1 MEKLLDILMEIDDSI
16 DWKAQKALVNDR
28 LLDSFAVISLIA
40 ELEEQFDI
48 EIEAA
53 EIIPENLNSVDAIWK
68 MIQRL
73 KENMKVK
80 LKVH

>member
-53 EIIPENLNSVDAIWK
+53 EIIPENLNSVNAIWK

-73 KENMKVK
+73 KEN
-80 LKVH
+80 

>member
-1 MEKLLDILMEIDDSI
+1 MEKLLHILMEIDDSI

-73 KENMKVK
+73 KEN
-80 LKVH
+80 

>member
-40 ELEEQFDI
+40 
-48 EIEAA
+48 
-53 EIIPENLNSVDAIWK
+53 
-68 MIQRL
+68 
-73 KENMKVK
+73 
-80 LKVH
+80 

>member
-16 DWKAQKALVNDR
+16 DWKVQKALANDR

-73 KENMKVK
+73 KEN
-80 LKVH
+80 

>member
-53 EIIPENLNSVDAIWK
+53 EIIPKNLNSVDAIWK

-73 KENMKVK
+73 KEN
-80 LKVH
+80 

>member
-1 MEKLLDILMEIDDSI
+1 MEIDDSI

-48 EIEAA
+48 EIEAV

-73 KENMKVK
+73 KEN
-80 LKVH
+80 

>member
-16 DWKAQKALVNDR
+16 GWKAQKALVNDR
-28 LLDSFAVISLIA
+28 FLDSFAVISLIA

-73 KENMKVK
+73 KEN
-80 LKVH
+80 

>member
-1 MEKLLDILMEIDDSI
+1 MEKLLDRLMEIDDSI

-73 KENMKVK
+73 KEN
-80 LKVH
+80 

>member
-16 DWKAQKALVNDR
+16 DRKAQKALVNDR

-73 KENMKVK
+73 KEN
-80 LKVH
+80 

>member
-28 LLDSFAVISLIA
+28 FLDSFAVISLIA

-73 KENMKVK
+73 KEN
-80 LKVH
+80 

>member
-1 MEKLLDILMEIDDSI
+1 MEKLLDILMEIYDSI

-73 KENMKVK
+73 KEN
-80 LKVH
+80 

>member
-28 LLDSFAVISLIA
+28 FLDSFAVISLIA

-48 EIEAA
+48 EIEAV

-73 KENMKVK
+73 KEN
-80 LKVH
+80 

>member
-1 MEKLLDILMEIDDSI
+1 MEKFLDILMEIDDSI

-73 KENMKVK
+73 KEN
-80 LKVH
+80 

>member
-16 DWKAQKALVNDR
+16 DWKVQKALVNDR

-73 KENMKVK
+73 KEN
-80 LKVH
+80 

>member
-1 MEKLLDILMEIDDSI
+1 MEIDDSI
-16 DWKAQKALVNDR
+16 DWKAHKALVNDR
-28 LLDSFAVISLIA
+28 FLDSFAVISLIA

-73 KENMKVK
+73 KEN
-80 LKVH
+80 

>member
-40 ELEEQFDI
+40 ELE
-48 EIEAA
+48 
-53 EIIPENLNSVDAIWK
+53 
-68 MIQRL
+68 
-73 KENMKVK
+73 
-80 LKVH
+80 

>member
-16 DWKAQKALVNDR
+16 DWKVQKALVNDR

-53 EIIPENLNSVDAIWK
+53 EIIRENLNSVDAIWK

-73 KENMKVK
+73 KEN
-80 LKVH
+80 

>member
-28 LLDSFAVISLIA
+28 LLDSFAVITLIA

-73 KENMKVK
+73 KEN
-80 LKVH
+80 

>member
-1 MEKLLDILMEIDDSI
+1 MEIDDSI

-28 LLDSFAVISLIA
+28 LLDSFAVISLSA

-73 KENMKVK
+73 KEN
-80 LKVH
+80 

>member
-1 MEKLLDILMEIDDSI
+1 MEKLLDILMEIDDNI

-73 KENMKVK
+73 KEN
-80 LKVH
+80 

>member
-53 EIIPENLNSVDAIWK
+53 EIIPENMNSVDAIWK

-73 KENMKVK
+73 KEN
-80 LKVH
+80 

>member
-16 DWKAQKALVNDR
+16 YWKAQKALVNDR

-73 KENMKVK
+73 KEN
-80 LKVH
+80 

>member
-1 MEKLLDILMEIDDSI
+1 MEKLLDILMEIDESI
-16 DWKAQKALVNDR
+16 DWKVQKALVNDR

-73 KENMKVK
+73 KEN
-80 LKVH
+80 

>member
-1 MEKLLDILMEIDDSI
+1 MEKLMEIDDSI

-28 LLDSFAVISLIA
+28 FLDSFAVISLIA

-73 KENMKVK
+73 KEN
-80 LKVH
+80 

>member
-28 LLDSFAVISLIA
+28 LLDSIAVISLIS

-73 KENMKVK
+73 KEN
-80 LKVH
+80 

>member
-1 MEKLLDILMEIDDSI
+1 MEFRDLKAQYEKYKYEIDSAI
-16 DWKAQKALVNDR
+16 QE
-28 LLDSFAVISLIA
+28 VINNTNFIGGKEVA

-73 KENMKVK
+73 KEN
-80 LKVH
+80 

>member
-16 DWKAQKALVNDR
+16 DWKAHKALVNDR
-28 LLDSFAVISLIA
+28 FLDSFAVISLIA

-73 KENMKVK
+73 KEN
-80 LKVH
+80 

>member
-53 EIIPENLNSVDAIWK
+53 EIISENLNSVDAIWK

-73 KENMKVK
+73 KEN
-80 LKVH
+80 

>member
-40 ELEEQFDI
+40 ELEEQFDV

-73 KENMKVK
+73 KEN
-80 LKVH
+80 

>member
-53 EIIPENLNSVDAIWK
+53 EIIPENLNSVDAIDRK
-68 MIQRL
+68 S
-73 KENMKVK
+73 V
-80 LKVH
+80 V

>member
-16 DWKAQKALVNDR
+16 DWKAHKALVNDR

-73 KENMKVK
+73 KEN
-80 LKVH
+80 

>member
-16 DWKAQKALVNDR
+16 DWKVQKALVNDR

-73 KENMKVK
+73 TEN
-80 LKVH
+80 

>member
-1 MEKLLDILMEIDDSI
+1 MEKLLDILMGIDDSI

-73 KENMKVK
+73 KEN
-80 LKVH
+80 

>member
-53 EIIPENLNSVDAIWK
+53 EIIPENLNSVEAIWK

-73 KENMKVK
+73 KEN
-80 LKVH
+80 

>member
-28 LLDSFAVISLIA
+28 LLDSVAVISLIA

-73 KENMKVK
+73 KEN
-80 LKVH
+80 